1 MATMVSR
8 TRLRPR
14 NRIQQPGGVHAQRL

>member
-8 TRLRPR
+8 TGFCDW
-14 NRIQQPGGVHAQRL
+14 GGT